1 VKNERYS
8 IISFASIEFVRFP
21 IKARQAGSSKKLLL
35 MIINCPRLGQGGAPN
50 RLRSPAMARRHKLTA
65 SDFIG
70 LGGAHNIA
78 DGKQRL
84 RERDARAAL
93 DTRTPA
99 QVLLGEPPPGRSALV
114 KGQEGSQPRP
124 KSTGTRVDL
133 WRR

>member
-1 VKNERYS
+1 MR
-8 IISFASIEFVRFP
+8 RC
-21 IKARQAGSSKKLLL
+21 LL
-35 MIINCPRLGQGGAPN
+35 A
-50 RLRSPAMARRHKLTA
+50 AMAKRTRSAATQLVDA
-65 SDFIG
+65 GRWRVS
-70 LGGAHNIA
+70 AA
-78 DGKQRL
+78 
-84 RERDARAAL
+84 DARKRLQEREAREAA

>member
-1 VKNERYS
+1 MGK
-8 IISFASIEFVRFP
+8 
-21 IKARQAGSSKKLLL
+21 
-35 MIINCPRLGQGGAPN
+35 
-50 RLRSPAMARRHKLTA
+50 RRKLTA
-65 SDFIG
+65 AKFINVDRRVG
-70 LGGAHNIA
+70 PTEAR
-78 DGKQRL
+78 QRMA
-84 RERDARAAL
+84 ERDQRQAA